1 LVQRLQEAGHTAG
14 REGGREMNLYRKYF
28 DEEKEEKITL
38 EEAIEKLEKGGY
50 YKKGTVKNLLED
62 GQTLRTM
69 SATYRNKF
77 ESSK

>member
-1 LVQRLQEAGHTAG
+1 
-14 REGGREMNLYRKYF
+14 MDLYRKYF
-28 DEEKEEKITL
+28 DEEKEEKISL

-50 YKKGTVKNLLED
+50 YKTGTVKNLLED